1 MKKFIQFYKN
11 FSLVEKSALLCFLLP
26 PVGISLL
33 LIIGLRTLYTQWFT
47 NKRFIYSFSSYFFL
61 CLLISTIGAAL
72 LFRNILFLLVSI
84 MILGYWGI
92 YCRILVTEKGQL
104 FQRFRM
110 IIIFGG
116 VYSCVIGW
124 ISKWFLFPK
133 IVGYLLGTVLY
144 GEVEPKNF
152 NRLIGCAYNPNFTVF
167 ILLIAI
173 SFLFASLLSSLER
186 KHYISLAW
194 QLPIQLL
201 LSYGIYLTGSRA
213 GFATM
218 ILIYLLFIFRLN
230 RIFFFVCT
238 IFGLFFS
245 KWLLYIMPRAD
256 SVIQAGH
263 KRLDIWKNAY
273 TIWKNHPF
281 FGVTPIGFG
290 QEYVI
295 QYGHFIPHAH
305 NLLLGMFAE
314 YGTLGGLA
322 FITLISINIVKC
334 IHLFLFERSKKCFFN
349 SFLLGLPI
357 ILFTGVFDEPVFSPQ
372 IGFLTVILLGCW
384 DRYSKR
390 MQFNIEISVI
400 QGKFISVY
408 GSTARLV
415 VSSYMILH
423 YLKSKFISNKY

>member
-1 MKKFIQFYKN
+1 MKKITLFYQN
-11 FSLVEKSALLCFLLP
+11 FSLVEISILLCFLLP
-26 PVGISLL
+26 PIGISML
-33 LIIGLRTLYTQWFT
+33 LIIGLHTLSTQWFIK
-47 NKRFIYSFSSYFFL
+47 KRFIYSFSSYFFL
-61 CLLISTIGAAL
+61 CLFLSTIGAAL
-72 LFRNILFLLVSI
+72 LSRNRLFLLVSI
-84 MILGYWGI
+84 TILSYWGI
-92 YCRILVTEKGQL
+92 YCRVLVTEKGQL

-124 ISKWFLFPK
+124 ISKWFALPK
-133 IVGYLLGTVLY
+133 IVGYLLGTVLF
-144 GEVEPKNF
+144 GEIEPKNF

-167 ILLIAI
+167 ILLIAL
-173 SFLFASLLSSLER
+173 SFLLASLLSSLDR
-186 KHYISLAW
+186 KHYINLAW

-201 LSYGIYLTGSRA
+201 LSYGVYLTGSRA

-218 ILIYLLFIFRLN
+218 ILIYLLFFFRFN
-230 RIFFFVCT
+230 RIFFFFCT
-238 IFGLFFS
+238 TIGLFFS

-256 SVIQAGH
+256 SIFQEGQ
-263 KRLDIWKNAY
+263 KRLDIWQNAY
-273 TIWKNHPF
+273 LIWRNHPL

-290 QEYVI
+290 QEYEM
-295 QYGHFIPHAH
+295 QYGHFITHAH
-305 NLLLGMFAE
+305 NLLLGMFVE

-322 FITLISINIVKC
+322 FLTLISVQIVKW
-334 IHLFLFERSKKCFFN
+334 IHLFFFERSRKCYLN
-349 SFLLGLPI
+349 SFLLGLSI

-372 IGFLTVILLGCW
+372 ICFLTVIMLGSW

-390 MQFNIEISVI
+390 MQFNIEFSAI

-415 VSSYMILH
+415 VSSYMIFH